1 MKFNKAKCKALHLG
15 QGNSKHRCRLGG
27 EWLESSPEE
36 KDLGMLVDERFNMS
50 WQCVLAAQKG
60 CIKRSMSSRS
70 REVILPLYSALMR
83 PHLDHCV
90 QFWGH
95 QHKKEIKLLEWV
107 QRRATKII
115 RGLKH
120 LPYEDRQRAGALQ
133 PQEEK
138 ALGGP
143 YSGLPVPEGG
153 LQESWEGIF
162 LRG

>member
-27 EWLESSPEE
+27 EWLESSPVE

-95 QHKKEIKLLEWV
+95 RHKKEIKLLEWV

-120 LPYEDRQRAGALQ
+120 LPYEDRELGLFSLKKRRLWGDLIVAFQYLKGAYRKAG
-133 PQEEK
+133 K
-138 ALGGP
+138 G
-143 YSGLPVPEGG
+143 
-153 LQESWEGIF
+153 F
-162 LRG
+162 F